1 MSLAF
6 LIGAVVLTVI
16 GNLVVLRYLLSRTL
30 DPTFED
36 LP

>member
-16 GNLVVLRYLLSRTL
+16 GNVAVLRYLMTRPL
-30 DPTFED
+30 DLTFED
-36 LP
+36 

>member
-16 GNLVVLRYLLSRTL
+16 GNVAVLRYLMTRPL
-30 DPTFED
+30 DLMFED
-36 LP
+36 

>member
-16 GNLVVLRYLLSRTL
+16 GNVALLRYLVTRPL
-30 DPTFED
+30 DVIIDE
-36 LP
+36 